1 MDVIIYNSTHTKVKL
16 FSYKR
21 TIYKEKLVSDTFY
34 IGAATILISLTSAV
48 LPPHRDQR

>member
-21 TIYKEKLVSDTFY
+21 TIYKEKLTRDNFIV
-34 IGAATILISLTSAV
+34 GAATLLLSLVSAD